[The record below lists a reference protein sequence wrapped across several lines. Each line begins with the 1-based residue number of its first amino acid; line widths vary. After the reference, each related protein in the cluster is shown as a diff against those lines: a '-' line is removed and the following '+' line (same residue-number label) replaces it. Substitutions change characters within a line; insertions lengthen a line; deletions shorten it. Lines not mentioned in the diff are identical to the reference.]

1 MEAVPDDLFQHDAHT
16 FPQMD
21 PTVAAKQ
28 AQVNAAAEKELKARA
43 AAEAKERKAEEALVK
58 KSMALP
64 SKTQKANGAA
74 VDLKVVKNR
83 ELIAHK
89 IRLYYKKL
97 GHLLSSKEPKTL
109 PKDDEGLAELLAN
122 IETEL
127 HSKGGIEL
135 ASKLVL
141 GVCFGAEQLNQQF
154 NPFGLM
160 LSGPAASFTNTVQA
174 NRKEW
179 DDLVT
184 EFAISNAE
192 WFVVSFSA
200 VLISIS
206 SISPPVSFPS
216 QSHMCKTPK
225 RSPKERCLRC
235 MLHVPLRMLL
245 CLRCMLHLV
254 LRMLLCLRCMLH
266 LVLRMLL
273 CVPPT
278 NARASVRRVRELQT
292 PRRSAN
298 HSPVAFHPVGSTVFC
313 VVAVASAVA
322 SLCTCHCVC
331 MQPTLA

>member
-16 FPQMD
+16 FPHMD

-28 AQVNAAAEKELKARA
+28 AQVNAAAEKELKVRA

-206 SISPPVSFPS
+206 SISPLVSFPS

-235 MLHVPLRMLL
+235 MLHLP
-245 CLRCMLHLV
+245 
-254 LRMLLCLRCMLH
+254 
-266 LVLRMLL
+266 LRMLL

-278 NARASVRRVRELQT
+278 NARASVRRVGELQT